1 MWAVAEDVVRW
12 SGEGKAP
19 AVARVVAFTGF
30 GGRRAGEVLAVAA
43 SGGDRTGALLGGSAD
58 QEVLAAALHLGLDGR
73 PQAEVLEV
81 AVGDREAVD
90 AGLACGGLA
99 RVLVQDAGSLPD
111 SLWERL
117 VARRPVALA
126 TVVRRGAR
134 EGAPPVGSA
143 MVVVPAPRTTGETAG
158 SSAGD
163 GADGDPELGPRLG
176 DLDLEERAVATA
188 TELLA
193 RPGEPVRLVAHEAGD
208 LVVEAFVP
216 PCRLVVVGDSSAL
229 ADAIGRQAE
238 LLDWDCDVVP
248 DLGGSLDAVSRL
260 GSGDAVVVLSHDPD
274 LDTPVLAAAVAGD
287 AYVGAL
293 GSRHTQAARRERLG
307 ALGIEAAQVE
317 RVHGPVGLDLG
328 ARVPEETALA
338 ICAEILATRNGRN
351 AASLRAGAGPING

>member
-12 SGEGKAP
+12 SGEGKLP

-30 GGRRAGEVLAVAA
+30 GGRRAGEVLAMAP
-43 SGGDRTGALLGGSAD
+43 GGDRAGALLGGSAD
-58 QEVLAAALHLGLDGR
+58 EEVLAAALHLGLEGG

-111 SLWERL
+111 RFWERL
-117 VARRPVALA
+117 VERRPVALA

-134 EGAPPVGSA
+134 EGAPAVGSA
-143 MVVVPAPRTTGETAG
+143 MVIVPAPRTAGETAR
-158 SSAGD
+158 STAGD
-163 GADGDPELGPRLG
+163 GAAGDPGPHPRFG
-176 DLDLEERAVATA
+176 DVDLEELAVATA

-216 PCRLVVVGDSSAL
+216 PCRLVVVGDRSAL

-238 LLDWDCDVVP
+238 LLDWHCDVVP

-260 GSGDAVVVLSHDPD
+260 GPGDAVVVLSHDPD
-274 LDTPVLAAAVAGD
+274 FDTPVLAAAVAGD

-293 GSRHTQAARRERLG
+293 GSRHTQAARRGRL
-307 ALGIEAAQVE
+307 ATLGIGAAQIE

-351 AASLRAGAGPING
+351 AASLRAGDGPING